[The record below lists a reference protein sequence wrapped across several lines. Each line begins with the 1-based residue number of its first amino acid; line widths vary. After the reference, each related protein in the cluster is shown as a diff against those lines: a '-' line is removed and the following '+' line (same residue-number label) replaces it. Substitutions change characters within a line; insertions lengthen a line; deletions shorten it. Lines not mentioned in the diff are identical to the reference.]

1 MARRS
6 KENAIDW
13 DAIEKAFR
21 LGTKSNKQLAEQF
34 GVQPSSIG
42 RRAEKYGWVV
52 DKAEEVDAVRNSL
65 LIQAASGKA
74 NPNATP
80 SALDIKAA
88 GQVAADVVLA
98 HRSDIGRT
106 RGLFQSLLGEVETA
120 TLEKG
125 SFEMVVDQLRKLMG
139 SKDDEAFKAALGE
152 KIYDLII
159 SMQKLTSV
167 HGRIDAAKK
176 LTEILEKVVRME
188 REAFGIDT
196 TADKPA
202 FEYEALMKKVHALK
216 K

>member
-13 DAIEKAFR
+13 DAIEKVFR

-80 SALDIKAA
+80 SALEIKAA
-88 GQVAADVVLA
+88 GAAQAGVV
-98 HRSDIGRT
+98 T
-106 RGLFQSLLGEVETA
+106 RHQQNILRESGIADSLLDH
-120 TLEKG
+120 LE
-125 SFEMVVDQLRKLMG
+125 SSIAAMPSSDEILAFVREA
-139 SKDDEAFKAALGE
+139 SSDDEA
-152 KIYDLII
+152 
-159 SMQKLTSV
+159 V
-167 HGRIDAAKK
+167 GRVSEM
-176 LTEILEKVVRME
+176 LRKVVGRSVIIDDFKKVIETKSRLRKDE
-188 REAFGIDT
+188 REAHGIDRDANKP
-196 TADKPA
+196 TAP
-202 FEYEALMKKVHALK
+202 YEALLADVGKKYGSVTPQD
-216 K
+216 